1 MQVLHYKHNSQEVH
15 LHLCMHFCSW
25 YACIFVAGM
34 HAFLWLVSIPLRVV
48 GIFSLRIFC
57 KGFILSKNSSVHK
70 HWSKSV
76 TSPSATFSKT
86 EQNKTKQITTESE
99 TWWLFC
105 QLTPYILLKFLIVLM
120 RRICLMIRGFLN
132 WWSFPSFSFLIFS
145 WKVKTD
151 GKLYVCYLLKNIKLI
166 L

>member
-86 EQNKTKQITTESE
+86 EQNKTNYNWKWNLIAFLPTNPLHSLKISHSTDEE
-99 TWWLFC
+99 NLFDD
-105 QLTPYILLKFLIVLM
+105 QGLLKLVIISFILISHILM
-120 RRICLMIRGFLN
+120 KG
-132 WWSFPSFSFLIFS
+132 
-145 WKVKTD
+145 
-151 GKLYVCYLLKNIKLI
+151 
-166 L
+166 